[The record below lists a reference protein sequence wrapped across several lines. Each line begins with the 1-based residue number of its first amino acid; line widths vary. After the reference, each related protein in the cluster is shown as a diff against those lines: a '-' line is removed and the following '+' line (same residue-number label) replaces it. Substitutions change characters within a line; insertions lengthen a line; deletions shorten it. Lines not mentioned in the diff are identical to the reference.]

1 MLRAALVALIRLYQ
15 RVSRR
20 FPSVCRFRPS
30 CSEYMVQALETHG
43 VLKGLGLG
51 TWRILRCNPLCRGGD
66 DPVPPRRHKS
76 NPTAT
81 DSVETDA
88 AETDLLTE

>member
-15 RVSRR
+15 CVSRR

-51 TWRILRCNPLCRGGD
+51 AWRILRCNPLCRGGD
-66 DPVPPRRHKS
+66 DPVPPRRHKAS
-76 NPTAT
+76 SAEA
-81 DSVETDA
+81 DS